1 MGRYVLGF
9 QEIDQTQVAV
19 VGGKGAHLGELSRIE
34 GLRVPAGFCV
44 TTDAFRR
51 IMAEAPSIDDRLDR
65 LSRLEP
71 DDREAIRALSAAIRR
86 TLEGI
91 AIPDDL
97 AAAITRPLARPGEQA
112 AYAVRSSATAEDLP
126 TASFAGQHDTYLNV
140 VGPAAILQHVSRC
153 WASLFNE
160 RAVTYRLRNGFDH
173 RKVQMAVVVQQMVC
187 AQAAGILFTADP
199 VTGNRRVASVAA
211 TFGLGEAL
219 VSGLVNA
226 DVYKVRDGEVVA
238 KTVATKRLAI
248 SASAAGGTQEQAV
261 DPERQDQPALTVA
274 QVVRLV
280 EQGRR
285 IEAHFGRPQDIEW
298 CLVDGGFQ
306 IVQSR
311 PITTLFPIPAAGDQE
326 NHVYVSVGHQQMMT
340 DPIKPLGLSLFQLT
354 TPRPMAEA
362 GGRLFVD
369 VTQALGS
376 PASRAGLLE
385 VLGRSD
391 PLIGDALQ
399 TILDRGD
406 FIPALPD
413 QGPGGAPAGG

>member
-1 MGRYVLGF
+1 MGSYVLGF
-9 QEIDQTQVAV
+9 QEIDQTQVAI
-19 VGGKGAHLGELSRIE
+19 VGAKGAHLGELSRME
-34 GLRVPAGFCV
+34 GVHVPAGFCV

-65 LSRLEP
+65 LSRLNP
-71 DDREAIRALSAAIRR
+71 DDREAIRTLSAEIRR

-91 AIPDDL
+91 AIPDDV
-97 AAAITRPLARPGEQA
+97 AAPITRSLARLGEQA

-140 VGPAAILQHVSRC
+140 VGPTAILQHVSRC
-153 WASLFNE
+153 WASLFTE

-173 RKVQMAVVVQQMVC
+173 RKVHMAVVVQQMVF

-199 VTGNRRVASVAA
+199 VTSSRKVASVEAC
-211 TFGLGEAL
+211 FGLGEAL

-238 KTVATKRLAI
+238 KTIGTKQLAI
-248 SASAAGGTQEQAV
+248 HASPAGGTQEQAIEA
-261 DPERQDQPALTVA
+261 ERQDQPALTDA
-274 QVVRLV
+274 QVVRLA
-280 EQGRR
+280 QLGRR
-285 IEAHFGRPQDIEW
+285 IEAHFGHPQDIEW
-298 CLVDGGFQ
+298 CLVDDGFQ

-311 PITTLFPIPAAGDQE
+311 PITTLFPIPESGDRE

-340 DPIKPLGLSLFQLT
+340 DAMKPLGLSFWQMT
-354 TPRPMAEA
+354 TPAPMAEA

-369 VTQALGS
+369 VTQRLAS

-385 VLGRSD
+385 ALGRSD

-399 TILDRGD
+399 TVLERDG
-406 FIPALPD
+406 FIRPLPD
-413 QGPGGAPAGG
+413 EGPPG